1 MTKRSRFGPGPSREA
16 VKAAIHRLGI
26 EHRQLA
32 KDRRRNGELTKR
44 MYAIHRRMCG
54 VTADLVWVGPKVEHL
69 RKPPMS
75 AEIDRMMDLSA
86 RLTARA

>member
-1 MTKRSRFGPGPSREA
+1 MRKRSKFPSGPSREA

-26 EHRQLA
+26 EHRQQA
-32 KDRRRNGELTKR
+32 KDGTRNGELTER
-44 MYAIHRRMCG
+44 IYAIHRRMSG
-54 VTADLVWVGPKVEHL
+54 VPSDLVWIGPRVEHL

-86 RLTARA
+86 KLTARK

>member
-1 MTKRSRFGPGPSREA
+1 MTKRSRFGPVPSREA
-16 VKAAIHRLGI
+16 IKAAIKRLGI
-26 EHRQLA
+26 EHRQQA
-32 KDRRRNGELTKR
+32 KDRRHNGELTKR

-86 RLTARA
+86 KLTERA